1 MKIILHYTTNFFL
14 KKNSNYRKERKNMNE
29 MNPNYDNRD
38 YDNRDYRNYRDYR
51 DDRNYRDYRDYRD
64 YDRRGG
70 RMNMRNYRNYRED
83 YYEELEMAMEDMREQ
98 FRKLEDIS
106 EMAHNM
112 QDKNMI
118 MKIAQKEKENYMAL
132 KQIID
137 KEM

>member
-1 MKIILHYTTNFFL
+1 
-14 KKNSNYRKERKNMNE
+14 MNE

-38 YDNRDYRNYRDYR
+38 YDNRDY
-51 DDRNYRDYRDYRD
+51 RNYRDYRDYRD

-83 YYEELEMAMEDMREQ
+83 YHEELEMAMDDMREQ

>member
-1 MKIILHYTTNFFL
+1 
-14 KKNSNYRKERKNMNE
+14 MNE

-38 YDNRDYRNYRDYR
+38 YDNRYDRDYRDYRDYR
-51 DDRNYRDYRDYRD
+51 DDRNYRNYRDYRD

-83 YYEELEMAMEDMREQ
+83 YHEELEMAMEDMREQ

-106 EMAHNM
+106 EMANNM